1 MRRSRRIG
9 STGSNRFLR
18 IVRWFLAGLAV
29 LLVAFTVTL
38 ALPVEEWR
46 TGEQSSEPLPVV
58 APASMPPAAR
68 RVWIDTD
75 AACGAGTRVDPDDC
89 LALIYLAGRDDIE
102 VAGISSVFGNASLD
116 TTDWTARELSRLLAK
131 PGKPPVAVH
140 RGAAG
145 PAASQAGATD
155 AERGLTQALSAGRL
169 TILALGP
176 LTNLAAV
183 LSERPD
189 LRGNVERI
197 VAVMGRRPGHIF
209 HPSEGSGIGSL
220 FGHGP
225 VFRDFNVAM
234 DPAAV
239 ASVLAAGVPLAF
251 VPYEAARDVEI
262 TDADLEHLAA
272 RGPAGRWVSD
282 RSWSWLAY
290 WKDDIGRAGFYPFDL
305 LAAVFTVEPQRFACA
320 AAKAV
325 LAEDET
331 LIFPFDRSPALMVEA
346 RDASPADGIVPPVLY
361 CHSARALVGGGG
373 RSSSGAAQ

>member
-1 MRRSRRIG
+1 M
-9 STGSNRFLR
+9 
-18 IVRWFLAGLAV
+18 AV
-29 LLVAFTVTL
+29 LLAAFAVTL

-46 TGEQSSEPLPVV
+46 TGEQSSEPMPVV

-68 RVWIDTD
+68 RVWVDTD

-89 LALIYLAGRDDIE
+89 LALIYLSDQENIE
-102 VAGISSVFGNASLD
+102 IAGISSVFGNASLD

-145 PAASQAGATD
+145 PAAAHADATD
-155 AERGLTQALSAGRL
+155 AQRGLIQALSAGRL

-183 LSERPD
+183 LSARPD

-209 HPSEGSGIGSL
+209 HPSEGNGLGFL

-234 DPAAV
+234 DPGAV

-251 VPYEAARDVEI
+251 VPYEAARSVEI
-262 TDADLEHLAA
+262 TDADLERLAA
-272 RGPAGRWVSD
+272 RGPAGRWVSE
-282 RSWSWLAY
+282 RSRSWLAY

-305 LAAVFTVEPQRFACA
+305 LAAVFAVEPQRFGCA
-320 AAKAV
+320 AAKAI
-325 LAEDET
+325 LGEDET

-346 RDASPADGIVPPVLY
+346 RDAETANGIAPPVLY
-361 CHSARALVGGGG
+361 CHRARTLLVGGRPG
-373 RSSSGAAQ
+373 SGAAQ